1 MDGQIMDEQKI
12 TRRNLLKAG
21 ATVGVAAAT
30 VSSLPAVAG
39 VTNTLGRADRTRST
53 KKNASAAKPVAAVP
67 LDNAAALALQK
78 FVWPL
83 QQPAILSPG
92 TAPDGSEYY
101 EIALMET
108 THQVYPGWAPT
119 SMWAYGQNGSTPS
132 FPGPSIIAEVNKPVT
147 IKWLNQIPDTT
158 PHLLSSVYDTN
169 FAGANNNEPHA
180 RMSVHL
186 HGAHVQP
193 EYDGD
198 PEAWFTY
205 TGTSGVP
212 SKTGPTYLTNEYKY
226 PNLNNAGTYWYH
238 DHTLGITRLN
248 VYAGMAG
255 YYILTDPV
263 EASLNLPS
271 GAYDLGLCI
280 QDRMFND
287 DGSLFYPT
295 NDLMGTTDSVSG
307 AIEHPGPWVPEFYGN
322 MMMVNG
328 RLWPYLEVEP
338 RRYRFRILNG
348 CNARVVSM
356 ALWENITDQA
366 SNIGGTPGPQITVIG
381 SDQGLLPY
389 PAQLGTPGTTTIT
402 DPNTQ
407 TTITLQTNVLT
418 QASGERYDVVIDFS
432 GFAGKTLVL
441 ANDANSPY
449 PFGDPVI
456 PGVDD
461 LIMQFRVTL
470 PLTGTDTSLDVNA
483 VTPPSLKPITPLI
496 EATVAAERNITIV
509 EFADAS
515 DSGPVTA
522 LFNNRKYHAN
532 ESLTPTDVNY
542 GIDPTLRPVVGSTE
556 VWNFV
561 NLTGDAHPVH
571 MHLVEMQLLGRSD
584 FDPMLYEA
592 ALLGNGMMTP
602 GMGPDP
608 IKATASHGLAQRSN
622 ANPWETGW
630 KDTVIAYPGQVTS
643 VITKFGD
650 FSGPYPV
657 HCHILEHEDNEM
669 MVRYEVQAG
678 VRAIDLSAA
687 SVTGTSTVTAT
698 VTLTGRAPNGGVSVS
713 LASSNAA
720 IAPLA
725 VATLTI
731 PAGQQTGSVTITTA
745 AVSTSGTST
754 ISGTLNGVAASTT
767 LTVTPPVVANLG
779 LTLASVTGGLTSTLT
794 VTLDGMAPVGGT
806 TVTLVSNNSAATA
819 PASIVIAA
827 GTTTGTATIT
837 TVPVIANTV
846 CTITATAGASSAT
859 QSLQVLAPLVSTV
872 SVVPAAITGG
882 NSVVGQ
888 VTLTGN
894 VAAAQTAGLTLT
906 IASDNPLAIPPA
918 TVVVRA
924 GRNSATFTIRTTA
937 VTATGV
943 ANIKVT
949 SGVVSGSAPL
959 TINPLGVK
967 VVQVS
972 GLCLSLTSVVGGANS
987 VATVGLTAPA
997 PVGGFVV
1004 TISAGVGATVPAS
1017 VVVPAGATSATFT
1030 IGTTAVAA
1038 TTNVVITAAGGG
1050 RSRTAT
1056 LVVTTQKV
1064 TALAVTPT
1072 TVVGGGAI
1080 TGTIT
1085 IGGPAPAGG
1094 FVVTLTSSKATVTV
1108 PASVTVPAGASSA
1121 TFVATSNPVST
1132 ATALTITAAAGGA
1145 SVKANISV
1153 TAPVVTAVGLSPLTV
1168 KGGTTSV
1175 LTVTLNGVAPAGGTV
1190 VTLAS
1195 SSTTAVVPASM
1206 NIPAGQLTATQLVST
1221 RATTR
1226 IRSARISATTGSTTL
1241 TATLSITP

>member
-1 MDGQIMDEQKI
+1 MDEKKI
-12 TRRNLLKAG
+12 SRRNLLKVG
-21 ATVGVAAAT
+21 ATVGVAAAA
-30 VSSLPAVAG
+30 VSGVPAIAG
-39 VTNTLGRADRTRST
+39 VTKSGTKADRNRSA
-53 KKNASAAKPVAAVP
+53 KKNAGAPTPVAAAP
-67 LDNAAALALQK
+67 LDNAAALALTK

-83 QQPAILSPG
+83 QQPAILAPG
-92 TAPDGSEYY
+92 TAADGSDYY
-101 EIALMET
+101 EVAIMET
-108 THQVYPGWAPT
+108 THQVYPGWTPT
-119 SMWAYGQNGSTPS
+119 AMWAYGQNGSTPS
-132 FPGPSIIAEVNKPVT
+132 FPGPTIVAEVNKPVT
-147 IKWLNQIPDTT
+147 IKWLNQIQDTT

-180 RMSVHL
+180 RMTVHL

-205 TGTSGVP
+205 TGTNGVP
-212 SKTGPTYLTNEYKY
+212 TKTGPTYVTNEYKY
-226 PNLNNAGTYWYH
+226 PNMNNAGTYWYH

-255 YYILTDPV
+255 YYILTDPT

-295 NDLMGTTDSVSG
+295 NDLMGTTDPISQAV
-307 AIEHPGPWVPEFYGN
+307 EHPGPWVPEFYGN

-348 CNARVVSM
+348 CNARVLSM
-356 ALWENITDQA
+356 ALWENTTDQT

-389 PAQLGTPGTTTIT
+389 PAQLGTPGVNVTTDINGTIT
-402 DPNTQ
+402 T
-407 TTITLQTNVLT
+407 QTNVLT
-418 QASGERYDVVIDFS
+418 QASGERYDIVIDFS
-432 GFAGKTLVL
+432 GHMGKTLVL

-456 PGVDD
+456 PGIDD

-470 PLTGTDTSLDVNA
+470 PLMGTDTSLDVNA
-483 VTPPSLKPITPLI
+483 ATPPSLKPITALI
-496 EATVAAERNITIV
+496 EATAAAERNITIV

-515 DSGPVTA
+515 DLGPVTA
-522 LFNNRKYHAN
+522 MFNNRKYHVNDTLA
-532 ESLTPTDVNY
+532 STDVNY
-542 GIDPTLRPVVGSTE
+542 GIDPTLKPVVGSTE
-556 VWNFV
+556 IWNFV

-571 MHLVEMQLLGRSD
+571 MHLVEMQLLGRAD
-584 FDPMLYEA
+584 FDPLLYEA
-592 ALLGNGMMTP
+592 ALIGTGMMTP

-608 IKATASHGLAQRSN
+608 IKPTVAHGLLQRAN
-622 ANPWETGW
+622 AYPWESGW
-630 KDTVIAYPGQVTS
+630 KDTVIAYPGQVTT

-678 VRAIDLSAA
+678 VRSVDLSAT
-687 SVTGTSTVTAT
+687 SVTGTGTVTAT
-698 VTLTGRAPNGGVSVS
+698 VTLTGRAPNGGVTVT
-713 LASSNAA
+713 LASSNTA
-720 IAPLA
+720 IAALSA
-725 VATLTI
+725 ASVTI
-731 PAGQQTGSVTITTA
+731 PAGQQTGSVTVTTA
-745 AVSTSGTST
+745 AVAAAATAT

-767 LTVTPPVVANLG
+767 LTVTPPVVTALS
-779 LTLASVTGGLTSTLT
+779 LSVASVTGGLTSTLT
-794 VTLDGMAPVGGT
+794 VTLDAVAPVGGT
-806 TVTLVSNNSAATA
+806 TVALASNNAAATV
-819 PASIVIAA
+819 PASVVIAA
-827 GTTTGTATIT
+827 GTTTGIATVT
-837 TVPVIANTV
+837 TVPVVTNTV
-846 CTITATAGASSAT
+846 CTLTATAGASSAT

-872 SVVPAAITGG
+872 AVVPAAITGG

-894 VAAAQTAGLTLT
+894 VPAAQTAGLTLT

-924 GRNSATFTIRTTA
+924 GRNAATFTIRTTA
-937 VTATGV
+937 VTVAGV

-949 SGVVSGSAPL
+949 SGAVSGSAPL
-959 TINPLGVK
+959 TINPPGVK

-972 GLCLSLTSVVGGANS
+972 GLSLSLTSVVGGATS

-1004 TISAGVGATVPAS
+1004 TVTAGVGATVPAT
-1017 VVVPAGATSATFT
+1017 VLVPAGATSATFN
-1030 IGTTAVAA
+1030 ITTATVAA

-1064 TALAVTPT
+1064 TALSVTPIS
-1072 TVVGGGAI
+1072 VVGGASV
-1080 TGTIT
+1080 TGTVT

-1094 FVVTLTSSKATVTV
+1094 FVVTLTSSKAAVAVPATVTV
-1108 PASVTVPAGASSA
+1108 AAGATTA
-1121 TFVATSNPVST
+1121 TFVATSVPVAAT
-1132 ATALTITAAAGGA
+1132 TALTITATAGGA
-1145 SVKANISV
+1145 SVKANVSV
-1153 TAPVVTAVGLSPLTV
+1153 TAPAIAAIGLSPLKV
-1168 KGGTTSV
+1168 KGGTTST
-1175 LTVTLNGVAPAGGTV
+1175 LTVTLSGVAPAGGTV

-1195 SSTTAVVPASM
+1195 SSTTAVVPAS
-1206 NIPAGQLTATQLVST
+1206 ITVLAGQLTATQVVTT

-1226 IRSARISATTGSTTL
+1226 NRTARITATTGATTL